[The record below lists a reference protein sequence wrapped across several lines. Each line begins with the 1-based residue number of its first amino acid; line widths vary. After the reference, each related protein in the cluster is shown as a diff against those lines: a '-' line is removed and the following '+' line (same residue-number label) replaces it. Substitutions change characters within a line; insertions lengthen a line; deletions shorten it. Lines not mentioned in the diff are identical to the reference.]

1 MRIVCL
7 KTEDLDAAMALY
19 SAVRTD
25 FPALSPESF
34 REALSRNLS
43 RGSVF
48 GVWGDGALAGLLV
61 CSPPLSR
68 ISFLAVHPGYR
79 RRGIAGALMKHAL
92 ALFGGKAELFTY
104 APKDGKDTPALALY
118 RSLGFREAGR
128 APDFAV
134 PAVRMVCEEEAV

>member
-79 RRGIAGALMKHAL
+79 RRGIAGALVRHVL
-92 ALFGGKAELFTY
+92 ELFGGKAELFTF
-104 APKDGKDTPALALY
+104 APTDGKDTPALALY
-118 RSLGFREAGR
+118 RSLGFREAGQ
-128 APDFAV
+128 APGFAV